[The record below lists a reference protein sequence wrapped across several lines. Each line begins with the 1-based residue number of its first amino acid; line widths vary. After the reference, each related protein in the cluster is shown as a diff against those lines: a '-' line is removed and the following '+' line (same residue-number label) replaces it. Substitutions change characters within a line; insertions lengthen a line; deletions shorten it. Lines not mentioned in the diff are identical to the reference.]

1 MSKKYNNPPIVEALC
16 EFQFITDQQWDL
28 TIPGLIY
35 AEIKEKFPQKQ
46 QQVGIGIQ
54 FKPTDNG
61 GVENRVENAPPRM
74 RFFNQDKT
82 MLVQVGPDLLV
93 VNQLKPYKSWNSFK
107 PIILENLN
115 IYRKEAGPRGFKRIG
130 LRYINKINIK
140 STLVTLKN
148 IKNYLKFH
156 PSVPM
161 DIPQDHLNFILRTEI
176 PCNNGRDLIVLII
189 GSATPE
195 ETGISSIILDLN
207 YVLSQ
212 SDSIPID
219 NVESWL
225 EEAHSSI
232 ENFFEACITDKSRK
246 IFEEVEI

>member
-1 MSKKYNNPPIVEALC
+1 MSRKYNNSPIVEALC
-16 EFQFITDQQWDL
+16 EFQFIPDQQWDL

-115 IYRKEAGPRGFKRIG
+115 IYKEKAIPRGFKRIG
-130 LRYINKINIK
+130 LRYINKIKIK
-140 STLVTLKN
+140 SILTLKN
-148 IKNYLKFH
+148 LENYFKFH
-156 PSVPM
+156 PSMPA

-176 PCNNGRDLIVLII
+176 PRNEGRDSIVLTI

-195 ETGISSIILDLN
+195 ETGISSIILDLD
-207 YVLSQ
+207 YVLFQ
-212 SDSIPID
+212 SDSIPMD

-232 ENFFEACITDKSRK
+232 ENIFEACITDESRK
-246 IFEEVEI
+246 IFEVEI

>member
-1 MSKKYNNPPIVEALC
+1 MSRKYNKPPIVEALC
-16 EFQFITDQQWDL
+16 EFQFIPDQQWDL

-35 AEIKEKFPQKQ
+35 DKIKEKFPQKQ

-107 PIILENLN
+107 PIILENLD
-115 IYRKEAGPRGFKRIG
+115 IYKEKAIPRGFKRIG
-130 LRYINKINIK
+130 LRYINKINIE
-140 STLVTLKN
+140 STLTLKN
-148 IKNYLKFH
+148 LENYFKFH
-156 PSVPM
+156 PSMPM

-176 PCNNGRDLIVLII
+176 PYNEGRDLIILTT

-195 ETGISSIILDLN
+195 ETGISSIILDLD
-207 YVLSQ
+207 YVLSK
-212 SDSIPID
+212 SDSIPMD

-232 ENFFEACITDKSRK
+232 ENIFEACITDESRK